1 MTKVGIVG
9 STGRMGEHLIKNVM
23 ESEVLTLAGL
33 HVFDELKVAVP
44 DDVLV
49 TNSMKVLLEA
59 CDVIIDF
66 SAPVATQELCEEA
79 LKNPTPLVIATTG
92 FTEHQQNLLT
102 ETSKLMPVLYSSNMV
117 FSSSWR

>member
-23 ESEVLTLAGL
+23 ENEALTLAGL
-33 HVFDELKVAVP
+33 HVFDELTVSVP
-44 DDVLV
+44 NDVLI
-49 TNSMKVLLEA
+49 TNSMKALLEA

-79 LKNPTPLVIATTG
+79 LKNPTALVIATTG
-92 FTEHQQNLLT
+92 FTAHQQNLLT
-102 ETSKLMPVLYSSNMV
+102 EASKEM
-117 FSSSWR
+117 